1 MEAQRFLSPTDRDGI
16 TIQLPAP
23 TAWPCVLAFGLTL
36 VFAGVVTNGGVSLL
50 GATLAIAGCL
60 GWFRQVFPHEAHVAV
75 LAQPMEIDAVTSRAF
90 VTQVQ
95 LGGAHRA
102 HLPIE
107 TPPMIAGIKGG
118 IAGGIVMVLPA
129 LLYGYLTQHS
139 IWYAVNLLGGAG
151 VGHWTNPTTA
161 DIAAFHWNGLIMATI
176 IHTVTSLLIGLL
188 YGAMLPMF
196 PKRPI
201 LFGGLI
207 APLIWTGLLH
217 SMMGIVNPAWN
228 ERISWGWFAVSELLF
243 GIVAG
248 LVVTKEERI
257 RTNQSYPVL
266 VRMGIETPGVIEPKG
281 DEKEN

>member
-1 MEAQRFLSPTDRDGI
+1 VEAQRFLSPTDRDGI

-36 VFAGVVTNGGVSLL
+36 VFAGVVTNAGVSLL
-50 GATLAIAGCL
+50 GATLAIAACV

-75 LAQPMEIDAVTSRAF
+75 LAQPMEVDAVTSCAL

-196 PKRPI
+196 PRRPI
-201 LFGGLI
+201 LFGGFI

-228 ERISWGWFAVSELLF
+228 ARISWGWFAVSELLF
-243 GIVAG
+243 GIAAG
-248 LVVTKEERI
+248 LVVTKAEHI
-257 RTNQSYPVL
+257 RTNQSYSFL
-266 VRMGIETPGVIEPKG
+266 VRMGIEAPGVIEPKG